1 MIGYDIGTPTRAEL
15 VRFVRALGKHRYVAG
30 RLHQIHAFVFE
41 AAGARPGL
49 EEAHAW
55 ATLTLADP
63 DIDAASRDERL
74 LRRSSDEELALAL
87 DAIWTDA
94 SARATLRAR
103 LEAVGATLDAVPFDE
118 AAEDSM
124 YPALIDAG
132 WELLPLAALEADK
145 HAGVIRALDAQP
157 GDADYVVAR
166 FEEENTIP
174 PVPSL
179 YELPLLGGVELL
191 DAFESDAEDAETFAP
206 FAVWTQGHP
215 VYLDYLL
222 RGVAKVAKLRE

>member
-1 MIGYDIGTPTRAEL
+1 

-30 RLHQIHAFVFE
+30 RLHQIHAFVFA

-49 EEAHAW
+49 EDAHAW
-55 ATLTLADP
+55 ATRILADP
-63 DIDAASRDERL
+63 DVDSASRDERL
-74 LRRSSDEELALAL
+74 QRRSSDEELVLAL
-87 DAIWTDA
+87 DAIWHDVA
-94 SARATLRAR
+94 AREALRTS
-103 LEAVGATLDAVPFDE
+103 LHAVGATLDAVPFDE
-118 AAEDSM
+118 GAEDTM

-132 WELLPLAALEADK
+132 WELLPLSALEADK
-145 HAGVIRALDAQP
+145 HAGVIRALDAQE

-166 FEEENTIP
+166 FEEENVIP

-191 DAFESDAEDAETFAP
+191 DAFESDHDDAQTFAP